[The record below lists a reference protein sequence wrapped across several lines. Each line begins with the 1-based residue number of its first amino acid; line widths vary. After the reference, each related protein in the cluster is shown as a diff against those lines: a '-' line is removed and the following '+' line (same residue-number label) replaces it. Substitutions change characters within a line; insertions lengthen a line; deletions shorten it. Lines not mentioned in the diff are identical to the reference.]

1 MVVRRVVGRDA
12 VRAAELGEAEYMYR
26 FFAQAD
32 DATRSALG
40 MAQARIGGGEVT
52 VMAHDPTGGF
62 WNRTIGLGVT
72 EPFTASVLE
81 EVCDFVRGHGGPLTL
96 FQLSPHADPAGGEDL
111 LRNAGAT
118 PGSTWVKFAGDT
130 RERPDVPTDLR
141 IDVLGPEHGEAYAH
155 VMCVGFGMPLDSP
168 LPAWFAKAPAWR
180 GAGFTTYGAWDGD
193 ELVAA
198 ATLLTFDGVG
208 SLCGAAT
215 LPSHRGR
222 GAQGA
227 LMVRRIRDAA
237 AAGCTIVVTET
248 GAETP
253 EEPNPSLHNMRRM
266 GLTELYER
274 RNWVWRP

>member
-1 MVVRRVVGRDA
+1 MQVDRDA

-32 DATRSALG
+32 DPTREALG
-40 MAQARIGGGEVT
+40 MAQARIAGGVCT
-52 VMAHDPTGGF
+52 VMAGDPTGGF

-72 EPFTASVLE
+72 EPFTAAVLE
-81 EVCDFVRGHGGPLTL
+81 EVRDFVRTHAGPSTV
-96 FQLSPHADPAGGEDL
+96 FQVSPHADPAGWEAL
-111 LRNAGAT
+111 LRTAGAT
-118 PGSTWVKFAGDT
+118 PGSTWVKFVGDT
-130 RERPDVPTDLR
+130 HERPDVPTDLR
-141 IDVLGPEHGEAYAH
+141 IGVLRPEHGDACAR

-168 LPAWFAKAPAWR
+168 LPAWFAQSPTWR
-180 GAGFTTYGAWDGD
+180 DAGITTYGAWDGD

-198 ATLLTFDGVG
+198 ATLLTFGG
-208 SLCGAAT
+208 IASLCGAAT
-215 LPSHRGR
+215 VPSHRGR

-237 AAGCTIVVTET
+237 AAACTTVVTET

>member
-1 MVVRRVVGRDA
+1 MVSPDA

-32 DATRSALG
+32 GATREALG
-40 MAQARIGGGEVT
+40 MAQARIGGGVCT
-52 VMAHDPTGGF
+52 VMANDPTGGF

-72 EPFTASVLE
+72 EPFTPAVLD
-81 EVCDFVRGHGGPLTL
+81 EVCGFIRAHGGTTTL
-96 FQLSPHADPAGGEDL
+96 FQVSPLADPAGWEDL
-111 LRNAGAT
+111 LTAAGAT
-118 PGSTWVKFAGDT
+118 PGSNWVKFAGDT
-130 RERPDVPTDLR
+130 SDRPDVPTDLR
-141 IDVLGPEHGEAYAH
+141 VDVLGPEDGEACAH
-155 VMCVGFGMPLDSP
+155 VMCTGFGMPLDSP
-168 LPAWFAKAPAWR
+168 LPGWFAQTPTWR
-180 GAGFTTYGAWDGD
+180 EAGVTAYGAWDGG

-198 ATLLTFDGVG
+198 ATLLTFDDIG

-237 AAGCTIVVTET
+237 AAGCTTVVTET

-253 EEPNPSLHNMRRM
+253 EHPNPSLHNMRRM

>member
-1 MVVRRVVGRDA
+1 MVDSDL

-32 DATRSALG
+32 DGTREALG
-40 MAQARIGGGEVT
+40 MAQARIGGGVCT

-72 EPFTASVLE
+72 EPLTRSVLD
-81 EVCDFVRGHGGPLTL
+81 EVCDFVRANGGPSTV
-96 FQLSPHADPAGGEDL
+96 FQVSPRAHPAGWDDL
-111 LRNAGAT
+111 LADAGAT
-118 PGSTWVKFAGDT
+118 PGSAWVKFAGDT
-130 RERPDVPTDLR
+130 RDRPDVPTDLR
-141 IDVLGPEHGEAYAH
+141 LGVLGPEDSEAYAH
-155 VMCVGFGMPLDSP
+155 VMCAGFGMPLDSP
-168 LPAWFAKAPAWR
+168 LPAWFARVPAWHE
-180 GAGFTTYGAWDGD
+180 AGFTTYGAWDGD
-193 ELVAA
+193 DLVAA
-198 ATLLTFDGVG
+198 ATLLTFDDIG

-215 LPSHRGR
+215 LPAHRGR

-237 AAGCTIVVTET
+237 SAGCTTVVTET

-253 EEPNPSLHNMRRM
+253 EEPNPSLHNMRRL

-274 RNWVWRP
+274 RNWIWRAG

>member
-1 MVVRRVVGRDA
+1 MVAVDA

-26 FFAQAD
+26 FFALAD
-32 DATRSALG
+32 DATREALG
-40 MAQARIGGGEVT
+40 MAQTRIGGGKVT
-52 VMAHDPTGGF
+52 VMANDPTGGF

-72 EPFTASVLE
+72 EPFTPAVLD
-81 EVCDFVRGHGGPLTL
+81 EVCDFVRAHGGSLTL
-96 FQLSPHADPAGGEDL
+96 FQVSPHADPPGWEDL
-111 LRNAGAT
+111 LFGAGVT
-118 PGSTWVKFAGDT
+118 PGSTWVKFVGDT
-130 RERPDVPTDLR
+130 GDRPDVPTDLR
-141 IDVLGPEHGEAYAH
+141 VDVLGPEDGEAYAH
-155 VMCVGFGMPLDSP
+155 VMCAGFGMPLDSP
-168 LPAWFAKAPAWR
+168 LPAWFARVPEWR
-180 GAGFTTYGAWDGD
+180 EAGFTTYGAWDGA

-198 ATLLTFDGVG
+198 ATLLTFDGIG

-215 LPSHRGR
+215 LPTHRGR

-237 AAGCTIVVTET
+237 AAGCTTVVTET

-274 RNWVWRP
+274 RNWIWRP